1 MRSKYRRGKS
11 ESRTPAL
18 TLDMN
23 DTTFPKEH
31 KIPCDTAE
39 DNDEQVEYTVHP
51 QTRLEWQCKYNHQ
64 NKTQILYKAQPSES
78 GQKQASSSS
87 ARSHAP
93 KDGAPARRSP
103 GPDLAS
109 VDLACIEALVGC
121 EGKRLESLSCARAEA
136 VRSKISR
143 REAAAAARSRSH
155 HLSSFFV
162 RDNKNRLS
170 ISSIHLLQ
178 RLPPNQ
184 TKSIHHF
191 HTPTYSKKWPTA
203 AVKITSTR
211 PSTRPRSS
219 LARRYDT
226 HIHCAMFEW
235 TMTDISFFLDSRATP
250 STRQSTGSRTR
261 RSRTSCARCL
271 RRLRARR

>member
-178 RLPPNQ
+178 RLPPPNQ
-184 TKSIHHF
+184 INPPLPHPHLQQKMANRGGEDYLDKALDQAEKFAGKKVRYT
-191 HTPTYSKKWPTA
+191 HT
-203 AVKITSTR
+203 
-211 PSTRPRSS
+211 
-219 LARRYDT
+219 
-226 HIHCAMFEW
+226 
-235 TMTDISFFLDSRATP
+235 
-250 STRQSTGSRTR
+250 
-261 RSRTSCARCL
+261 L
-271 RRLRARR
+271 RHV